1 MALLGRADRPTAI
14 FAASDMQAMGV
25 YEAARS
31 IDVSIPDDVSVVG
44 YDDLQVTRWAG
55 PPLTT
60 VRQPLT
66 EMAEEATRLVLRL
79 RDEPQLKS
87 TRLELATS
95 LIVRGST
102 GAPRVTR
109 GA

>member
-1 MALLGRADRPTAI
+1 
-14 FAASDMQAMGV
+14 MQAMGV